1 MGKSELLKNSMKGGL
16 NELISSTAHP
26 SQKREAAVPA
36 KEKEVAVHCNFVMD
50 KSLHIRM
57 KILAIKKDLSLREV
71 VNEAMKEYLEKNEK

>member
-1 MGKSELLKNSMKGGL
+1 MV
-16 NELISSTAHP
+16 
-26 SQKREAAVPA
+26 KRIKTTSAPA
-36 KEKEVAVHCNFVMD
+36 KEKEAAVHCNFVMD